1 MRVVI
6 LHTCTY
12 VNEGIVEELG
22 VKGEKELITVIFAN
36 DQQVSFPSMTF
47 TIGLESVDVIVD
59 AKIVA
64 QTSEKICGGMKVV
77 DWVKIKG
84 KWNQLQD
91 IPFLW
96 IPMKLENDHY
106 VVAGRP
112 TKSSK
117 QQAVS

>member
-1 MRVVI
+1 M
-6 LHTCTY
+6 
-12 VNEGIVEELG
+12 IV
-22 VKGEKELITVIFAN
+22 AN

-47 TIGLESVDVIVD
+47 TIGLESVDGIVD

-64 QTSEKICGGMKVV
+64 QTSEKICGGMKAV

-84 KWNQLQD
+84 KCNHLHN

-96 IPMKLENDHY
+96 IPMKLENEHY
-106 VVAGRP
+106 VVAERP